1 MKSVNG
7 LVYIQTDNLKDVG
20 ITIQSL
26 DRISSLGWM
35 DMVEGTDVQA
45 HV

>member
-26 DRISSLGWM
+26 DLISSMGWM
-35 DMVEGTDVQA
+35 DMVEGTHVQT